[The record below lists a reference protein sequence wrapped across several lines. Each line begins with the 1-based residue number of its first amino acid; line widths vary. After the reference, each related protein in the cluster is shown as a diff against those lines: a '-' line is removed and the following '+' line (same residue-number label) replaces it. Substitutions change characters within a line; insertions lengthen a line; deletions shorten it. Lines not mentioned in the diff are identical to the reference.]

1 MMSVEVLT
9 GPEGQSVPGQTTEEL
24 SELPQFPHPTL
35 CVPMRPKGLHR
46 LVPACG
52 KAISALLGK
61 SERTFPRSGRT
72 SAAQLDD
79 SVLSWPMTWESCGQS
94 RVWEVHCRDK

>member
-9 GPEGQSVPGQTTEEL
+9 GPEGQSVPGQTTKEL
-24 SELPQFPHPTL
+24 SELPQFPHSTL

-46 LVPACG
+46 LEPACG

-61 SERTFPRSGRT
+61 SERTFPRSGAPTRGGYFAT
-72 SAAQLDD
+72 AWFGRPF
-79 SVLSWPMTWESCGQS
+79 VPFMM
-94 RVWEVHCRDK
+94 